1 MCIFVMKIPAM
12 TKPYSVILLMNC
24 VFLIPIG
31 VAFFK
36 ALKQRLSKK
45 IILFG
50 LAFLLEVAGTG
61 LTGYLWSQTKKPSI
75 DLEEIWYPIVGVI
88 CLSIAWLPE
97 IQPYLLKTNENN
109 EKENTRPKRRRNYS
123 YSSETTEAIRQ
134 QQESELA
141 DLSRDFSMT
150 VDQSEAIT
158 KEPQV
163 IVQDKPTWKMVI
175 FLSFCKIEF
184 TFVFSFF
191 LLRFSIFSTEVSDV
205 AAHFRIGWSDW
216 SGDAIY
222 YFIANCC
229 SSLLGYIVGFI
240 ACTTCMQKGSYVL
253 PLFLATPLAAVL
265 LAVKNS
271 CTAIVFAGV
280 EAGDSEISNQCD
292 LSGTVDMILFCV
304 AVACLVLAH
313 FLSFGILIINSPLLV
328 KQSETQV
335 RFSLFILYNK
345 YILIVPF
352 RTWRVGNDNY
362 LDYAELGITFYT
374 SFYIHFD

>member
-1 MCIFVMKIPAM
+1 M

-36 ALKQRLSKK
+36 ALKRRTSKVDP
-45 IILFG
+45 IIVAAILNPRHDRTGSRHGPGTKSKEKVLFG
-50 LAFLLEVAGTG
+50 LAFLLELAGSG

-75 DLEEIWYPIVGVI
+75 ELEEIWYPIVGVL

-97 IQPYLLKTNENN
+97 IQSYLLKTVDQ
-109 EKENTRPKRRRNYS
+109 
-123 YSSETTEAIRQ
+123 TEAIA
-134 QQESELA
+134 EG
-141 DLSRDFSMT
+141 
-150 VDQSEAIT
+150 
-158 KEPQV
+158 PQV

-175 FLSFCKIEF
+175 FLSLCKIIF
-184 TFVFSFF
+184 TFVFSFV
-191 LLRFSIFSTEVSDV
+191 LLRFSIFSTEASDV
-205 AAHFRIGWSDW
+205 AAHFRMGWSNL
-216 SGDAIY
+216 GDEVTY

-253 PLFLATPLAAVL
+253 PLFLATPLAAAL

-271 CTAIVFAGV
+271 CTAIVFVGI

-292 LSGTVDMILFCV
+292 LSGTLDIILFCA
-304 AVACLVLAH
+304 AVSCLVLAQ
-313 FLSFGILIINSPLLV
+313 FLSFGILIINSPLVV

-335 RFSLFILYNK
+335 CFF
-345 YILIVPF
+345 PF
-352 RTWRVGNDNY
+352 
-362 LDYAELGITFYT
+362 
-374 SFYIHFD
+374 HFV